1 MESTTEK
8 VDAIEQHLNNYQRDG
23 KRLLVTSSFQTH
35 SIPMLHIL
43 QQLQPGIAIAFLDTG
58 YHFEETL
65 AFKNAVAKQ
74 LSLNVG
80 VISGNEKPKAS
91 GLYISSPTSCCET
104 NKVAPLHRL
113 LRDFDVWVSG
123 VRADQTTNRGTFQ
136 SVMPGPVQTERYHP
150 MLNWSSEETNR
161 YRLEFDLPAH
171 PLEKHGYRSIG
182 CSPCTSV
189 PIDADER
196 SGRWGGTEKT
206 ECGLHLTP

>member
-104 NKVAPLHRL
+104 NKIALYIAYSGTSTSGLAACAPIKPRTAAP
-113 LRDFDVWVSG
+113 F
-123 VRADQTTNRGTFQ
+123 NR
-136 SVMPGPVQTERYHP
+136 
-150 MLNWSSEETNR
+150 
-161 YRLEFDLPAH
+161 
-171 PLEKHGYRSIG
+171 
-182 CSPCTSV
+182 
-189 PIDADER
+189 
-196 SGRWGGTEKT
+196 
-206 ECGLHLTP
+206 